1 MNEKVYDKAVRLLAV
16 RLHTTGELYQKLK
29 QRGFKDAD
37 IRDVLRQLEEQK
49 FLDDQRFA
57 EIFVDNLKRYKDFGY
72 YGIKAK
78 LLQRKIDNAVISA
91 ALAEFFTMEEEL
103 SVARRFIGKLRKQG
117 RKEIEKQMRSL
128 AGKGFRG
135 EVIRKVLEFS
145 PPPGGK
151 GEIERG

>member
-135 EVIRKVLEFS
+135 EVIRRALQT
-145 PPPGGK
+145 
-151 GEIERG
+151 

>member
-37 IRDVLRQLEEQK
+37 IREVLRQLEEQK

-135 EVIRKVLEFS
+135 EVIRRALQT
-145 PPPGGK
+145 
-151 GEIERG
+151 

>member
-135 EVIRKVLEFS
+135 EVIRAVIS

-151 GEIERG
+151 GESERG